1 MEVTTVNKVRKVEYA
16 AVDFATGL
24 SDLTITV
31 RKPDGS
37 LLTPVPTVTEQGDG
51 VYEFSY
57 TPDVVGLWQER
68 IVSAANG
75 DKAYRNVEVRAV
87 DLDDVD
93 SKVDGVETKVDNVQ
107 TTVDTVDGKV
117 DTVDGKVDG
126 VAADVATVD
135 GKVDNVA
142 AGVATVEGKVD
153 GVDTKVDN
161 VQTSVDDVETKVDQA
176 NTKLDN
182 LDAEIKP
189 GGYFL

>member
-1 MEVTTVNKVRKVEYA
+1 MEKTTVNKIRKVEYA
-16 AVDFATGL
+16 AVDFAESL

-37 LLTPVPTVTEQGDG
+37 LLAPAPTVTEQGDG

-68 IVSAANG
+68 VVSAVNG
-75 DKAYRNVEVRAV
+75 DKAYHNVDVVAV

-107 TTVDTVDGKV
+107 STVNTVDGKV
-117 DTVDGKVDG
+117 DTVDGKVDS
-126 VAADVATVD
+126 VQNSVNTVD
-135 GKVDNVA
+135 GKVDSVD
-142 AGVATVEGKVD
+142 GKVDSVQTSVDSVEGKVD
-153 GVDTKVDN
+153 QV
-161 VQTSVDDVETKVDQA
+161 
-176 NTKLDN
+176 NTKIDN
-182 LDAEIKP
+182 IDGQIKP